1 MRVQFLRHAE
11 SIFNATGASEKN
23 CSLSEKGIE
32 QARALYGDFDVI
44 VCSELRRTHETLVFS
59 QLKAGKIVYTLH
71 CREQR
76 KDRCD
81 FLEEEDET
89 ELESDEDTQ
98 ARCQRFSIWLKSNFS
113 SFQTILI
120 VSHRDFI
127 YHMSDGQYKL
137 GNAERIALDI

>member
-1 MRVQFLRHAE
+1 MRIQFLRHAE
-11 SIFNATGASEKN
+11 SIFNATGTSEKN

-32 QARALYGDFDVI
+32 QARALYGNFDLI

-59 QLKAGKIVYTLH
+59 QLKAGKIVYTLY

-113 SFQTILI
+113 AFQTILV